1 MEPPPVPAAASP
13 ERLFD
18 SHRLP
23 SDGPLPLLL
32 ALLLYAPVGLCLLLV
47 RLFVGLHVFLVSC
60 ALPDGA
66 PRRFLVRAMCSVLGL
81 FVWQSRP
88 RSARARVL
96 VANHVTPFDHNVL
109 GLLASCS
116 AVSGAAGQGR
126 EGAAGRVAVP
136 AVLTA
141 PRPSP
146 PQPVLNGAAG
156 FVCWSR
162 GFLEVAGAESRA
174 ELLESLKGYCSQGGN
189 PPLLLFPE
197 EATTNGRVGLLRF
210 SSWPFSIADVVQP
223 LALRVWRPFVAVSV
237 AGASWIT
244 ELLWTFFVPVTV
256 YQVRWLPS
264 MCRQAEETQE
274 EFALRVQELLA
285 LELGVVST
293 CLTAADKAEHLK
305 RLRHHPP
312 ASRPLPQ
319 PSQPSGGRPQV
330 SRSMASTED
339 VHLIGMARRVQE
351 VLPQVPMAAIRK
363 DLAQTNCVD
372 TTIANLLEGRVP
384 FVPEAETEGF
394 VAAAPSFYGAQD
406 PSTSQ
411 MAPALGKVFARSAE
425 ARQLSLQERKQALWD
440 YARRRYTEKYGIV
453 HAEGSC

>member
-1 MEPPPVPAAASP
+1 MEPPPAAAAAAASP

-23 SDGPLPLLL
+23 SDGPLLL

-66 PRRFLVRAMCSVLGL
+66 PRRFLVRALCSVLGL

-88 RSARARVL
+88 RRARLPRAL

-109 GLLASCS
+109 ALLASCR
-116 AVSGAAGQGR
+116 A
-126 EGAAGRVAVP
+126 
-136 AVLTA
+136 
-141 PRPSP
+141 
-146 PQPVLNGAAG
+146 PVLSGGAAG

-162 GFLEVAGAESRA
+162 GFLEVAGAGSRV
-174 ELLESLKGYCSQGGN
+174 ELLESLKGYCSQGAN

-210 SSWPFSIADVVQP
+210 SSWPFSIVDTVQP
-223 LALRVWRPFVAVSV
+223 LALRVWRPFVAASV
-237 AGASWIT
+237 AGASWVT

-264 MCRQAEETQE
+264 VCRQAEETRE

-305 RLRHHPP
+305 RLHHHLP
-312 ASRPLPQ
+312 ASRPPPAPRQ
-319 PSQPSGGRPQV
+319 PSVGRPQV
-330 SRSMASTED
+330 SRSGASMED
-339 VHLIGMARRVQE
+339 MHLIGMARRVRE

-372 TTIANLLEGRVP
+372 TTIANLLEGRAP

-406 PSTSQ
+406 PSTSRT
-411 MAPALGKVFARSAE
+411 APAPGKVFARSSE

-440 YARRRYTEKYGIV
+440 YARRWRYTEKYGIA

>member
-1 MEPPPVPAAASP
+1 MEPPPAAAAAASP

-23 SDGPLPLLL
+23 SDGPLLL

-66 PRRFLVRAMCSVLGL
+66 PRRFLVRALCSVLGL

-88 RSARARVL
+88 RRARLPRAL

-109 GLLASCS
+109 ALLASCR
-116 AVSGAAGQGR
+116 A
-126 EGAAGRVAVP
+126 
-136 AVLTA
+136 
-141 PRPSP
+141 
-146 PQPVLNGAAG
+146 PVLSGGAAG

-162 GFLEVAGAESRA
+162 GFLEVAGAGSRV
-174 ELLESLKGYCSQGGN
+174 ELLESLKGYCSQGAN

-210 SSWPFSIADVVQP
+210 RAW
-223 LALRVWRPFVAVSV
+223 LALPGSLSCSGLSSFLSPF
-237 AGASWIT
+237 IK
-244 ELLWTFFVPVTV
+244 
-256 YQVRWLPS
+256 WLPS
-264 MCRQAEETQE
+264 VCRQAEETRE

-305 RLRHHPP
+305 RLHHHLPASHPP
-312 ASRPLPQ
+312 PAPRQ
-319 PSQPSGGRPQV
+319 PSVGRPQV
-330 SRSMASTED
+330 SRSGASMED
-339 VHLIGMARRVQE
+339 MHLIGMARRVQE

-363 DLAQTNCVD
+363 DLGEEREAAAGRPAQTNCVD
-372 TTIANLLEGRVP
+372 TTIANLLEGRAP

-406 PSTSQ
+406 PSTSRT
-411 MAPALGKVFARSAE
+411 APAPGKVFARSSE

-440 YARRRYTEKYGIV
+440 YARRRYTEKYGIA

>member
-1 MEPPPVPAAASP
+1 MEPPPVPAAAAAASP

-23 SDGPLPLLL
+23 SDGPLPVLL

-116 AVSGAAGQGR
+116 A
-126 EGAAGRVAVP
+126 
-136 AVLTA
+136 
-141 PRPSP
+141 
-146 PQPVLNGAAG
+146 PVLNGAAG
-156 FVCWSR
+156 FLCWSR
-162 GFLEVAGAESRA
+162 GFLEVAGSESRA
-174 ELLESLKGYCSQGGN
+174 ELLESLKGYCLQGGN

-197 EATTNGRVGLLRF
+197 EETTNGRVGLLRF
-210 SSWPFSIADVVQP
+210 SSWPFSIVDVVQP
-223 LALRVWRPFVAVSV
+223 LALQVWRPFVAVSV
-237 AGASWIT
+237 VGASWFT

-264 MCRQAEETQE
+264 VYREAEETQE

-293 CLTAADKAEHLK
+293 CLTAADKAEYLK

-312 ASRPLPQ
+312 ASRPPP
-319 PSQPSGGRPQV
+319 PSSQSSESRPQV
-330 SRSMASTED
+330 SRSIPSTGN
-339 VHLIGMARRVQE
+339 VHLIGMAQRVRE
-351 VLPQVPMAAIRK
+351 VLPQVPMSAIRK

-406 PSTSQ
+406 PSTSRI
-411 MAPALGKVFARSAE
+411 ALGSEKVFARSAE

-440 YARRRYTEKYGIV
+440 YARRRYTEKYGIA

>member
-1 MEPPPVPAAASP
+1 MEPPPPPAAAAGP

-88 RSARARVL
+88 RSLRARVF

-109 GLLASCS
+109 SLLVSCS
-116 AVSGAAGQGR
+116 AVSGGR
-126 EGAAGRVAVP
+126 RAGRAPSPP
-136 AVLTA
+136 AALPALTA
-141 PRPSP
+141 CPSP

-156 FVCWSR
+156 FICWSR

-174 ELLESLKGYCSQGGN
+174 ELLESLKGYCSQGSN

-210 SSWPFSIADVVQP
+210 SSWPFSIVDTVQP
-223 LALRVWRPFVAVSV
+223 LALQVWRPFVAVSV
-237 AGASWIT
+237 AGASWVT

-264 MCRQAEETQE
+264 VCRQAEETRE

-285 LELGVVST
+285 LELGVAST

-305 RLRHHPP
+305 RLRHNPAAPRPP
-312 ASRPLPQ
+312 PPV
-319 PSQPSGGRPQV
+319 SQPSGGWPPA
-330 SRSMASTED
+330 SRSVASTED
-339 VHLIGMARRVQE
+339 VHLIGLAQRVRE
-351 VLPQVPMAAIRK
+351 VLPHVPMAAIRK
-363 DLAQTNCVD
+363 DLGIGESLRQVCGSEAALSPGTKASAPGLCQEEVHREVRNDPRRGGLLTSACLVL
-372 TTIANLLEGRVP
+372 NLW
-384 FVPEAETEGF
+384 
-394 VAAAPSFYGAQD
+394 
-406 PSTSQ
+406 
-411 MAPALGKVFARSAE
+411 
-425 ARQLSLQERKQALWD
+425 LS
-440 YARRRYTEKYGIV
+440 
-453 HAEGSC
+453 

>member
-1 MEPPPVPAAASP
+1 MEPPPIPAAAAASP

-116 AVSGAAGQGR
+116 A
-126 EGAAGRVAVP
+126 
-136 AVLTA
+136 
-141 PRPSP
+141 
-146 PQPVLNGAAG
+146 PVLNGGAG

-210 SSWPFSIADVVQP
+210 SSWPFSIVDAVQP

-237 AGASWIT
+237 AGASWVT
-244 ELLWTFFVPVTV
+244 ELLWTLFVPVTI

-264 MCRQAEETQE
+264 VYRQAEETQE

-305 RLRHHPP
+305 RLRHHPT
-312 ASRPLPQ
+312 ASRPPPQ

-339 VHLIGMARRVQE
+339 VQLIGMARRVRE

-406 PSTSQ
+406 PSTSR
-411 MAPALGKVFARSAE
+411 MSPASGKVFARSAE

-440 YARRRYTEKYGIV
+440 YARRKYTEKYGIAHV
-453 HAEGSC
+453 EGSC

>member
-1 MEPPPVPAAASP
+1 MEPPPAAAAAASP

-23 SDGPLPLLL
+23 SDGPLLL

-66 PRRFLVRAMCSVLGL
+66 PRRFLVRALCSVLGL

-88 RSARARVL
+88 RRARLPRAL

-109 GLLASCS
+109 ALLASCR
-116 AVSGAAGQGR
+116 A
-126 EGAAGRVAVP
+126 
-136 AVLTA
+136 
-141 PRPSP
+141 
-146 PQPVLNGAAG
+146 PVLSGGAAG

-162 GFLEVAGAESRA
+162 GFLEVAGAGSRV
-174 ELLESLKGYCSQGGN
+174 ELLESLKGYCSQGAN

-210 SSWPFSIADVVQP
+210 RAW
-223 LALRVWRPFVAVSV
+223 LALPGSLSCSGLSSFLSPF
-237 AGASWIT
+237 IK
-244 ELLWTFFVPVTV
+244 
-256 YQVRWLPS
+256 WLPS
-264 MCRQAEETQE
+264 VCRQAEETRE

-305 RLRHHPP
+305 RLHHHLP
-312 ASRPLPQ
+312 ASRPPPAPRQ
-319 PSQPSGGRPQV
+319 PSVGQPQV
-330 SRSMASTED
+330 SRSGASMED
-339 VHLIGMARRVQE
+339 MHLIGMARRVRE

-372 TTIANLLEGRVP
+372 TTIANLLEGRAP

-406 PSTSQ
+406 PSTSRT
-411 MAPALGKVFARSAE
+411 APAPGKVFARSSE

-440 YARRRYTEKYGIV
+440 YARRRYTEKYGIA

>member
-1 MEPPPVPAAASP
+1 MEPPPVPAAAAAASP

-23 SDGPLPLLL
+23 SDGPLPVLL

-96 VANHVTPFDHNVL
+96 VANHITPFDHNVL

-116 AVSGAAGQGR
+116 A
-126 EGAAGRVAVP
+126 
-136 AVLTA
+136 
-141 PRPSP
+141 
-146 PQPVLNGAAG
+146 PVLNGAAG

-162 GFLEVAGAESRA
+162 GFLEMAGAESRA

-197 EATTNGRVGLLRF
+197 EETTNGRVGLLRF
-210 SSWPFSIADVVQP
+210 SSWPFSIMDTVQP
-223 LALRVWRPFVAVSV
+223 LALQVWRPFVAVSV
-237 AGASWIT
+237 AGASWFT

-264 MCRQAEETQE
+264 VYRQAEETQE

-312 ASRPLPQ
+312 VSRPPPP
-319 PSQPSGGRPQV
+319 PSQSSGSRPQV
-330 SRSMASTED
+330 GRSVPSTED
-339 VHLIGMARRVQE
+339 VHLIGMARRVRE
-351 VLPQVPMAAIRK
+351 VLPQVPMSAIRK

-406 PSTSQ
+406 PSTSR
-411 MAPALGKVFARSAE
+411 MAPASGKVFARSAE

-440 YARRRYTEKYGIV
+440 YARRRYTEKYGIA

>member
-1 MEPPPVPAAASP
+1 MEPPPAA

-23 SDGPLPLLL
+23 SDGPLLL

-66 PRRFLVRAMCSVLGL
+66 PRRFLVRALCSVLGL
-81 FVWQSRP
+81 FVWQRRP
-88 RSARARVL
+88 RRARLPRLL

-109 GLLASCS
+109 ALLASCR
-116 AVSGAAGQGR
+116 A
-126 EGAAGRVAVP
+126 
-136 AVLTA
+136 
-141 PRPSP
+141 
-146 PQPVLNGAAG
+146 PVLSGGAAG

-210 SSWPFSIADVVQP
+210 SSWPFSIVDTVQP
-223 LALRVWRPFVAVSV
+223 LALQVWRPFVAVSV
-237 AGASWIT
+237 AGASWVT

-264 MCRQAEETQE
+264 VCREAEESRE

-285 LELGVVST
+285 LELGVAST

-305 RLRHHPP
+305 RLHHPLP
-312 ASRPLPQ
+312 ASHPPPAPR
-319 PSQPSGGRPQV
+319 QPSGGQPQV
-330 SRSMASTED
+330 SRSGAFMED
-339 VHLIGMARRVQE
+339 MRLIGMARRVRE

-372 TTIANLLEGRVP
+372 TTIANLLEGRAP
-384 FVPEAETEGF
+384 FTPEAETEGF

-406 PSTSQ
+406 PSTSRT
-411 MAPALGKVFARSAE
+411 APASGKLFARSAE

-440 YARRRYTEKYGIV
+440 YARRRYTEKYGIA

>member
-116 AVSGAAGQGR
+116 A
-126 EGAAGRVAVP
+126 
-136 AVLTA
+136 
-141 PRPSP
+141 
-146 PQPVLNGAAG
+146 PVLNGAAG

>member
-1 MEPPPVPAAASP
+1 MEPPPPPAAAAGP

-88 RSARARVL
+88 RSLRARVF

-109 GLLASCS
+109 SLLVSCS
-116 AVSGAAGQGR
+116 AVSGGR
-126 EGAAGRVAVP
+126 RAGRAPSPP
-136 AVLTA
+136 AALPALTA
-141 PRPSP
+141 CPSP

-156 FVCWSR
+156 FICWSR

-174 ELLESLKGYCSQGGN
+174 ELLESLKGYCSQGSN

-210 SSWPFSIADVVQP
+210 SSWPFSIVDTVQP
-223 LALRVWRPFVAVSV
+223 LALQVWRPFVAVSV
-237 AGASWIT
+237 AGASWVT

-264 MCRQAEETQE
+264 VCRQAEETRE

-285 LELGVVST
+285 LELGVAST

-305 RLRHHPP
+305 RLRHNPAAPRPP
-312 ASRPLPQ
+312 PPV
-319 PSQPSGGRPQV
+319 SQPSGGWPPA
-330 SRSMASTED
+330 SRSVASTED
-339 VHLIGMARRVQE
+339 VHLIGLAQRVRE
-351 VLPQVPMAAIRK
+351 VLPHVPMAAIRK

-384 FVPEAETEGF
+384 FTPEAETEGF
-394 VAAAPSFYGAQD
+394 LAAAPPFYGAQY

-411 MAPALGKVFARSAE
+411 MAPASGKVFARSAE
-425 ARQLSLQERKQALWD
+425 ARQLSLQERKQALRD
-440 YARRRYTEKYGIV
+440 YARRRYTEKYGMT
-453 HAEGSC
+453 HAEGGC

>member
-1 MEPPPVPAAASP
+1 MEPHPPAAAAAAGP

-88 RSARARVL
+88 RSLRARVF

-109 GLLASCS
+109 SLLASCS
-116 AVSGAAGQGR
+116 A
-126 EGAAGRVAVP
+126 
-136 AVLTA
+136 
-141 PRPSP
+141 
-146 PQPVLNGAAG
+146 PVLNGAVG
-156 FVCWSR
+156 FICWSR

-174 ELLESLKGYCSQGGN
+174 ELLESLKGYCSQGSN

-210 SSWPFSIADVVQP
+210 SSWPFSIADTVQP

-237 AGASWIT
+237 AGASWVT
-244 ELLWTFFVPVTV
+244 ELLWTFFVPITV

-264 MCRQAEETQE
+264 VCRQAEETRE

-305 RLRHHPP
+305 RLRHNPP
-312 ASRPLPQ
+312 ASRPPPPL
-319 PSQPSGGRPQV
+319 SQPSVGRPQA
-330 SRSMASTED
+330 SRSAGSTED
-339 VHLIGMARRVQE
+339 VRLIGMAQRVRE
-351 VLPQVPMAAIRK
+351 VLPHVPMAAIRK
-363 DLAQTNCVD
+363 DLAETNCVD
-372 TTIANLLEGRVP
+372 ATIANLLEGWVP
-384 FVPEAETEGF
+384 FAPEAETEDF
-394 VAAAPSFYGAQD
+394 SAAAPSFYGAQC

-411 MAPALGKVFARSAE
+411 IAPATGKVFARSAE
-425 ARQLSLQERKQALWD
+425 VRHLSLQERKQALWD
-440 YARRRYTEKYGIV
+440 YARRRYKEKYGMA
-453 HAEGSC
+453 HAEGGC